1 MEWKRAKGGVSVER
15 CDDSLSDRIS
25 ISGDYSS
32 HECGITVTQ
41 LQVEDAETWECE
53 MEEYRFGD
61 WVKGYKNS
69 KSMTVRVVEATTTK
83 TTTTTTT
90 TTTQKTT
97 TPINT
102 YEIDTTSETEYITE
116 DVDKTIK
123 ESDAD
128 DNNEE
133 LQIRINDEDIEALPV
148 EDKATQEVSPGIIIG
163 CTAVAVTMIVI
174 AAIVGWVV
182 KNKRNKSVTIVSLD
196 TDDHLAANAF
206 LEEAEYHISIIKEP
220 QELQT
225 GF

>member
-1 MEWKRAKGGVSVER
+1 
-15 CDDSLSDRIS
+15 
-25 ISGDYSS
+25 
-32 HECGITVTQ
+32 
-41 LQVEDAETWECE
+41 

-69 KSMTVRVVEATTTK
+69 KSMTVRVVEV

-90 TTTQKTT
+90 TTATTTRQTT

-102 YEIDTTSETEYITE
+102 YETDATSEKEYIPE
-116 DVDKTIK
+116 DVDETIK
-123 ESDAD
+123 ESGEDH
-128 DNNEE
+128 NNKE
-133 LQIRINDEDIEALPV
+133 LQIRMNDEDIEALPV
-148 EDKATQEVSPGIIIG
+148 EDKATQEVSTGMIVG

-182 KNKRNKSVTIVSLD
+182 KTKRNKSVTIVSLD

-206 LEEAEYHISIIKEP
+206 LEEAEYHISIIKDP